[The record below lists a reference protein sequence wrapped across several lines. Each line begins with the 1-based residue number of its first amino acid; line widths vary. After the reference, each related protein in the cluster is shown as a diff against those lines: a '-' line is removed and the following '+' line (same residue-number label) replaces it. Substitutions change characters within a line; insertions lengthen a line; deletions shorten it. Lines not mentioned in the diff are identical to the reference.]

1 MAVTSNVYT
10 TTGRNAQW
18 GIFQQGKATVWTPT
32 VQFFVLLCSTD
43 VSKFQAGFN
52 STLGFAAST
61 GPGTFSLTGLLNQSS
76 ATFRPTE
83 VATGNGYTRGGKFLT
98 NVTAQY
104 SAGDLIMRAA
114 DVSWTATGAGFSA
127 QSALLC
133 YRQPAQFSP
142 SWDYSGTYTA
152 GATIYSD
159 SYAVSMIDFD
169 GTRTASAGSDL
180 VIQWHSDGVMR
191 WRLA

>member
-10 TTGRNAQW
+10 TTGKQARW
-18 GIFQQGKATVWTPT
+18 GVFQQGKANVWTPT

-43 VSKFQAGFN
+43 VVKFQVAFD
-52 STLGFAAST
+52 STLGFASGT
-61 GPGTFSLTGLLNQSS
+61 GPSYSYTGLLNQ
-76 ATFRPTE
+76 TPTTYKPVE
-83 VATGNGYTRGGKFLT
+83 IATGNGYTRGGTSLT
-98 NVTAQY
+98 DVYAEY
-104 SAGDLIMRAA
+104 SSGDLIMRAA
-114 DVSWTATGAGFSA
+114 NTRWTATGAGFSA

-142 SWDYSGTYTA
+142 SWDYAGTYNA

-159 SYAVSMIDFD
+159 SYAVAMIDFG
-169 GTRTASAGSDL
+169 GTVTASAGVDFVL
-180 VIQWHSDGVMR
+180 EWHPDGIMR